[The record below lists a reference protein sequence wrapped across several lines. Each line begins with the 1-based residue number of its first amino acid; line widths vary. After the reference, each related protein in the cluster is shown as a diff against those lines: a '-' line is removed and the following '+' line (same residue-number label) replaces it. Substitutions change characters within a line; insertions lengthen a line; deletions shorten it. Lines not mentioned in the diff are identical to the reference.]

1 MYGFGVKPNENM
13 RVLIV
18 DDEADV
24 ANGLARG
31 LTEVGMTTDVA
42 HTAEEA
48 LLLTGATLPYTV
60 AILDV
65 MLGGTIDGVE
75 VCRRLRK
82 QGVATSILMLTAR
95 DDIVDR
101 LKGFDAGADD
111 YLAKPFHFDEVLARV
126 RALERRFTEFQPSSA
141 REIGNVKLLGPQL
154 MVTVDGAELVL
165 TRREFEVFDLFF
177 GHPNQ
182 ILQKA
187 QIHQAIW
194 GVSETDDS
202 GLVDAYAS
210 RIRRKL
216 SKAGAQLTIENRRGV
231 GYVLREI
238 RQGRSN

>member
-1 MYGFGVKPNENM
+1 M

-31 LTEVGMTTDVA
+31 LTEVGMSTDVA
-42 HTAEEA
+42 HSAEEA
-48 LLLTGATLPYTV
+48 LLITGTTLPYMV

-75 VCRRLRK
+75 VCRRLRER
-82 QGVATSILMLTAR
+82 GVATSILLLTAR

-126 RALERRFTEFQPSSA
+126 RALERRFTKSQQNPSG
-141 REIGNVKLLGPQL
+141 EIGNVKLSEAQR
-154 MVTVDGAELVL
+154 MVSVDGVELAL
-165 TRREFEVFDLFF
+165 TRREFEVFELFF
-177 GHPNQ
+177 HHSNQ
-182 ILQKA
+182 ILEKG

-194 GVSETDDS
+194 GDVDTAES

-216 SKAGAQLTIENRRGV
+216 SKANALLTIENRRGV
-231 GYVLREI
+231 GYVLKELR
-238 RQGRSN
+238 RT